1 MVLLRTMGK
10 HSAIKEDRTEPGD
23 ILRDRRKPDPGISP
37 ARDNS
42 PLGKWAFSQE
52 RVDVPFE
59 PNTQEEK
66 RLRAEFVRHFLVGGT
81 MQEKD
86 AALIK
91 SFLDQGLYS
100 DFFMKYGSGTLYRG
114 MRVSGEYLARAL
126 GVETLSGLKKTG
138 RKKVENGLKFVPNP
152 GRPITS
158 WSEDASVSEKFSK
171 ESRGVGLDHGVL
183 VTARGSGGIFFT
195 VPEENTPGGL
205 SLEGESEVLA
215 IGPVEIIEIE
225 WNIP

>member
-1 MVLLRTMGK
+1 MGT
-10 HSAIKEDRTEPGD
+10 HQHRMIKEDRTEPAD
-23 ILRDRRKPDPGISP
+23 IYKDRRKPDPGITP
-37 ARDNS
+37 ARDDS

-86 AALIK
+86 AQLIK
-91 SFLDQGLYS
+91 GFLESGLYS

-114 MRVSGEYLARAL
+114 MRVTGEYLARAL
-126 GVETLSGLKKTG
+126 GVKDLSGLKKTG
-138 RKKVENGLKFVPNP
+138 RKKVENGLKFVPHE

-171 ESRGVGLDHGVL
+171 ESRGIGLDHGVL
-183 VTARGSGGIFFT
+183 VLARGSGGTFFT
-195 VPEENTPGGL
+195 VPEEDTPGGL

-225 WNIP
+225 WTLP